1 MRWVIAISFLLS
13 ACSADLRIGPA
24 NRTPLI
30 APPGE
35 KVIEEPDGTVIA
47 EPVTTP
53 IETTITGL
61 SQAQTLRTLVR
72 QLAR

>member
-1 MRWVIAISFLLS
+1 MRWVIATSFLLS
-13 ACSADLRIGPA
+13 ACSADLRLGPA
-24 NRTPLI
+24 RTPLV
-30 APPGE
+30 APPGD
-35 KVIEEPDGTVIA
+35 KVVEEPNGEVIV
-47 EPVTTP
+47 EPASSP